1 MQIFEKIQ
9 NFSKSPK
16 GSPNCK
22 FSKKSKIFQ
31 NHPKGP
37 PFANFRKKSKIFQ
50 NHPKDFRENPKFFKI
65 TQRVPPLQIFEK
77 NQNFS
82 KSPSVPPPFA
92 NFRKFSKKSKFFKI
106 TQRVPLCKFSKKSK
120 IFPNHPKGPLWVI
133 LKNFGFFRKF
143 SKVFE
148 KIQIFSK
155 SPKGSP
161 LCKFSKIFT
170 QNIRPTLELR
180 GSLAVGFQKNPKFEN
195 HWKHIFIGATEIM
208 WNCSSCEEAFAN
220 RRQLLIH
227 REQKHSAEPSQNYKC
242 GHCCGLF
249 TTSRSLVRH
258 LKSIHRHARYMK
270 CSSCP
275 TFFGGQETLNQHW
288 ADNHGVNGPSIN
300 TERVQKMGN
309 MSLLSTKQS
318 VRGFFQTFRFTLGN
332 EQVVDPFEYFVANER
347 GIVNFVNKQ
356 LDSRTMKFSVC
367 VRVDFSKP
375 ISLDK
380 TTSYFNSVT
389 ETVSRCLSE
398 EEFYRHVDQILTQIS
413 IFCTA
418 GSGWVIER
426 MAVFDVKI
434 CKYSPMRAA
443 TYIPTPKKI
452 QKLRRTVLNIQN
464 LDDSLCFVYCILA
477 ALFPVKTNQQ
487 RPSSY
492 KSHLG
497 ALYFNKKKMP
507 MPLSGIPAFEKEQS
521 SSKCLCARR

>member
-1 MQIFEKIQ
+1 MQIFKKIQ

-16 GSPNCK
+16 G
-22 FSKKSKIFQ
+22 
-31 NHPKGP
+31 
-37 PFANFRKKSKIFQ
+37 
-50 NHPKDFRENPKFFKI
+50 E
-65 TQRVPPLQIFEK
+65 
-77 NQNFS
+77 
-82 KSPSVPPPFA
+82 
-92 NFRKFSKKSKFFKI
+92 
-106 TQRVPLCKFSKKSK
+106 
-120 IFPNHPKGPLWVI
+120 
-133 LKNFGFFRKF
+133 
-143 SKVFE
+143 
-148 KIQIFSK
+148 
-155 SPKGSP
+155 
-161 LCKFSKIFT
+161 
-170 QNIRPTLELR
+170 
-180 GSLAVGFQKNPKFEN
+180 
-195 HWKHIFIGATEIM
+195 
-208 WNCSSCEEAFAN
+208 
-220 RRQLLIH
+220 
-227 REQKHSAEPSQNYKC
+227 
-242 GHCCGLF
+242 
-249 TTSRSLVRH
+249 
-258 LKSIHRHARYMK
+258 
-270 CSSCP
+270 
-275 TFFGGQETLNQHW
+275 ETLNQHW

-300 TERVQKMGN
+300 TERVQEMGN

-347 GIVNFVNKQ
+347 GIVNFVNKR

-398 EEFYRHVDQILTQIS
+398 EEFYRHVDQILNQIS

-507 MPLSGIPAFEKEQS
+507 MPLSGIPAFKKSNNLAVNVYAHDGNEIYPAYISKQKQNSKKIHLLLISNEEKSHYCLIKNLDRLLKTLLRSDRTACSKNNIRKFCDRCLQS
-521 SSKCLCARR
+521 IDRNKMTQHRQLCFDQSPLLIQMPASLQMVQFSSYNKQTRSPFVVYADLEAFDVKNESYADMIDD